1 MRAFDAEA
9 IFAIHSNFELL
20 EKDKDY
26 QKYKS
31 QIKELWRKAEE
42 KKYQYG
48 PYQYCSIKEG
58 VSLMNEFLSFF
69 FKKEQDN
76 FQKALQKNMILCTE
90 KELDQYLSFLET
102 GIGREELLDKM
113 KLTKEEAKDLKRSR
127 GSYTNFFGE
136 DRICVVSDEDYS
148 FPLSLFHEYLHKLY
162 DSYHEMDT
170 IEDLILSEAISYYG
184 EFLFKEFLEHK
195 ISYQEANLVFEKI
208 PCMIEKDLLLSKYCS
223 DIFEGRKTLL
233 KEENSKQLLS
243 YLEEDYFPPED
254 FVHPLGFTFA
264 KNWYQEE
271 ENFFEKCQLLEE
283 RLIVASPKKVLVKRC
298 L

>member
-1 MRAFDAEA
+1 MRELDAEA
-9 IFAIHSNFELL
+9 IFAIHSNFEIL
-20 EKDKDY
+20 EEDKDY
-26 QKYKS
+26 QKYKT
-31 QIKELWRKAEE
+31 QIKELWRDAKE
-42 KKYQYG
+42 KNYYYG

-58 VSLMNEFLSFF
+58 ISLVNEFLSIY

-90 KELDQYLSFLET
+90 KELNQYISFLET
-102 GIGREELLDKM
+102 
-113 KLTKEEAKDLKRSR
+113 
-127 GSYTNFFGE
+127 NFFDE

-184 EFLFKEFLEHK
+184 EFLLKEFLEKK
-195 ISYQEANLVFEKI
+195 ISYQEVNLVFEKI
-208 PCMIEKDLLLSKYCS
+208 PCMIEEDLLLSKYCS
-223 DIFEGRKTLL
+223 DIFEGKKTLL

-254 FVHPLGFTFA
+254 FVHPIGFSLA
-264 KNWYQEE
+264 KKWYQEGMKK
-271 ENFFEKCQLLEE
+271 NLFEKCQLLEE
-283 RLIVASPKKVLVKRC
+283 RLMVSSPKKVLINTIKN
-298 L
+298 